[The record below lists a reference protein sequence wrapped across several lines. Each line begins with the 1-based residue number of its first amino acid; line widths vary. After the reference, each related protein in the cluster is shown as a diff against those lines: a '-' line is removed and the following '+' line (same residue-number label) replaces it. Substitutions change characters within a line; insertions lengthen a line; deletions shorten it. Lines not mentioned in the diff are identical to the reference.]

1 MTRVPRWMKPTVAD
15 GRAVETNYND
25 YAREEETKP
34 GGLTEEEEAAEAAK
48 EAKEEE
54 AIRNAMNPKKGM
66 FQSMWDGAGSWLS
79 AGGHTGGKRKR
90 KSRKRKSRKRKSRK
104 RKSRKRKSRKRRGR
118 K

>member
-15 GRAVETNYND
+15 GRAVETNNND

-34 GGLTEEEEAAEAAK
+34 GGLTWEEEAAEAAK
-48 EAKEEE
+48 EE

-90 KSRKRKSRKRKSRK
+90 KSRKRKSSKRKSRK
-104 RKSRKRKSRKRRGR
+104 RKSRKRKYRKRRGR